1 MSMYPLPAKVT
12 ANGNGHRHNNG
23 GVQTPPKINWRVVGM
38 SEEDTSPAQT
48 AAPNQG
54 VNESYDAEFEK
65 LIEQMLVRLGEDTQ
79 RDGLIKT
86 PLRVAKAM
94 DFLTSGYD
102 ASLQEVVNGA
112 IFEEDVEDMVLVKDI
127 EFYSLCEHHMLPF
140 YGKVHIAYIPNGKI
154 IGLSKLARIADVFAR
169 RLQVQER
176 LTSQIADALVE
187 LLDPKGVAVA
197 TDAAHFCMM
206 MRGVQKQGSTTITT
220 AFRGEFKT
228 DVTERQQ
235 FLSMIGAS

>member
-1 MSMYPLPAKVT
+1 MNLYPLPAKMSAHDKGHV
-12 ANGNGHRHNNG
+12 NGHRR
-23 GVQTPPKINWRVVGM
+23 VDWRVLSGPGEESAAA
-38 SEEDTSPAQT
+38 SEKVTVQAE
-48 AAPNQG
+48 
-54 VNESYDAEFEK
+54 VESYDPAFEK
-65 LIEQMLVRLGEDTQ
+65 LVEEMLTRLGEDTQ

-94 DFLTSGYD
+94 DFLTSGYGQ
-102 ASLQEVVNGA
+102 SIHEVVNGA

-127 EFYSLCEHHMLPF
+127 EFYSMCEHHVLPF
-140 YGKVHIAYIPNGKI
+140 FGKVHIAYIPNGKI

-197 TDAAHFCMM
+197 TDASHFCMM
-206 MRGVQKQGSTTITT
+206 MRGVQKQNSTTMTT
-220 AFRGEFKT
+220 AFRGDFKT
-228 DVTERQQ
+228 DITLRQQ
-235 FLSMIGAS
+235 FLGMIGAN